1 MIDEVYEGF
10 NLYDENYNEAI
21 LLYDRIENEEVI
33 FDLNYDEDK
42 LQTRLIDNTKISI
55 IPYIFKDEVETLF
68 QEKKYAKIAL
78 YEVPVSLGRYKNIY

>member
-42 LQTRLIDNTKISI
+42 LQTRLIDNTKFQLSHIYLRMRWK
-55 IPYIFKDEVETLF
+55 PYSKRRNMPKLH
-68 QEKKYAKIAL
+68 YM
-78 YEVPVSLGRYKNIY
+78 RYL